1 MVSLSSED
9 RCNFQSKSITSN
21 LKASFGSPG
30 TTATWESTRRNI
42 FVGTVPAHSVRD
54 TARNANSFQCRRQGS
69 RIFARWGTMPSNSD
83 GRMAT
88 VPAYIPLNT
97 CGLFVLAL
105 HVGTG
110 EPIRRKPA
118 SFSRFY
124 AAENVLYFSN
134 DCTHR
139 RIGIDCTAFPL
150 TSHSITA

>member
-30 TTATWESTRRNI
+30 TTVTWESTRRNI

-105 HVGTG
+105 HAGTG
-110 EPIRRKPA
+110 EPIRRETGKFFPA
-118 SFSRFY
+118 SIRQRMSCISR
-124 AAENVLYFSN
+124 
-134 DCTHR
+134 
-139 RIGIDCTAFPL
+139 
-150 TSHSITA
+150 ITAHIGEEG

>member
-21 LKASFGSPG
+21 LKALFGSPG

-110 EPIRRKPA
+110 EPIRRKQA

-124 AAENVLYFSN
+124 PAENVLYFCN
-134 DCTHR
+134 NCTHR
-139 RIGIDCTAFPL
+139 RRGIVCTAFPL
-150 TSHSITA
+150 TSYSITA

>member
-9 RCNFQSKSITSN
+9 RCNFQSKSIISN
-21 LKASFGSPG
+21 LKASFGSRG

-88 VPAYIPLNT
+88 APAYILLNT
-97 CGLFVLAL
+97 CGLFVLAVY
-105 HVGTG
+105 VGNG
-110 EPIRRKPA
+110 EPIRRETGN
-118 SFSRFY
+118 F
-124 AAENVLYFSN
+124 
-134 DCTHR
+134 
-139 RIGIDCTAFPL
+139 FPL
-150 TSHSITA
+150 LSGRECLVFLDRKSTRLNSSHRTISYAVFCLK